1 MLCKIENCDLV
12 MFGIKMANISKLY
25 NYQKE
30 QTDEE
35 YVEQMRLERDGHTK
49 CILLPKRDL
58 LYVKSE
64 CTVQELFDFYTQGS
78 NDSFKIACHRYDSS
92 KNEYVHWQPVTEL
105 GKSIADFEK
114 DAGSKVRLVILMEA
128 LH

>member
-1 MLCKIENCDLV
+1 
-12 MFGIKMANISKLY
+12 MANISKLY

-35 YVEQMRLERDGHTK
+35 YMEQVRLEHDGYTK

-64 CTVQELFDFYTQGS
+64 CTVQELLDFYTQGS
-78 NDSFKIACHRYDSS
+78 DDSFKIASHRYDSS
-92 KNEYVHWQPVTEL
+92 KNEYVYWQPVTEL

-114 DAGSKVRLVILMEA
+114 DAGSKVRLIILMEA